1 MTAATATCDLST
13 RLRDTRPHVIARAC
27 RRNARRLRLRMARA
41 WRRVEPMPPAKW
53 LREIMRLDN
62 TVEASSGRYDLA
74 GRPWWRAILAA
85 IADPTVESIAIPAAT
100 QVGKTLSLLAAI
112 LWIAENAP
120 APAMLVAP
128 DRDTAVELAQR
139 LYLNAEASIRGGKVK
154 RIKLPPER
162 LRNNRYIDLGSMRVY
177 MAWSGSRQRLRGR
190 PCRYVFLTEI
200 DVYASGHKTA
210 GDPVS
215 AAHQR
220 TKAFFRGLHYHESSP
235 SSAPSR
241 ITDLERQATA
251 RYRWHV
257 PCPHC
262 ACWQEL
268 RFFVFASGKLAGRGG
283 IGGLKDET
291 GDYVSPEIARES
303 AHYVCE
309 AGCRIDNDA
318 KQAMLARGCW
328 VPFGCRIDQAAVAK
342 QAKQSACKK
351 HKQRRCREERPCID
365 GRRCWRGPL
374 LGERPKSRRKLGFH
388 LWSMHSEATSFG
400 DLAAAFLEHK
410 EQGRLAEF
418 FGNWLGLAFTHESRV
433 PNWAQL
439 GKKAVWSNA
448 RRQMPREAWF
458 LTAGA
463 DKQGENNGVRYV
475 VRGWAPGRTSWLVDW
490 GWLERT
496 PGDETELVKSDLVQL
511 TDAVLKDGYPVIDEQ
526 QRPAENPL
534 GRKQVQVKLLCI
546 DSNHLPMAIHNWMR
560 WLPEGWI
567 DRGTGRVRAIRGDH
581 QLNPDTRW
589 QLTNLETNTRDGT
602 QVYEGGMEVW
612 RLRVYPFYDELLQL
626 LAGEPGR
633 SGSWHVTSD
642 CLTQGKA
649 YLEQVVNFGQRT
661 EWDPK
666 SGKKKQVWGP
676 RNGRVPIDFFDC
688 EIYALA
694 AAHMVVGDLGWS
706 ADAWEAWRR
715 GAVQPKTAAARKA
728 HNAQRRSADAGRLD
742 DR

>member
-1 MTAATATCDLST
+1 MSSSSLTTEL
-13 RLRDTRPHVIARAC
+13 RVQLRDTRPHVLARAC
-27 RRNARRLRLRMARA
+27 RRNRQRLRLRMARA
-41 WRRVEPMPPAKW
+41 WRRVPPVPPARW
-53 LREIMRLDN
+53 LREHLRLDN
-62 TVEASSGRYDLA
+62 TVEASTGRYDLS

-85 IADPTVESIAIPAAT
+85 IADPTVESITIPAAT
-100 QVGKTLSLLAAI
+100 QVGKTLSLLAAM

-139 LYLNAEASIRGGKVK
+139 LYLNAEASLRGGKLK

-162 LRNNRYIDLGSMRVY
+162 LRNNRYIDLGSMRIY
-177 MAWSGSRQRLRGR
+177 LAWSGSRQRLRGR

-235 SSAPSR
+235 SSSPSR
-241 ITDLERQATA
+241 ITDLERAATA
-251 RYRWHV
+251 RYRWHA

-262 ACWQEL
+262 GLFQEL
-268 RFFVFASGKLAGRGG
+268 RFFLHTTGKLAGRGG
-283 IGGLKDET
+283 IGGLKDGS
-291 GDYVSPEIARES
+291 GDYVSPQIARAE
-303 AHYVCE
+303 AHYICE

-328 VPFGCRIDQAAVAK
+328 VPFGCRIKGEGRSTQHAGRKAK
-342 QAKQSACKK
+342 A
-351 HKQRRCREERPCID
+351 RRCRPERPCID
-365 GRRCWRGPL
+365 GRRYWRGPL
-374 LGERPKSRRKLGFH
+374 AGEKPKSRRKLGFH

-400 DLAAAFLEHK
+400 DLAAAFLEQK

-418 FGNWLGLAFTHESRV
+418 FGNWLGLSFTPDSRV
-433 PNWAQL
+433 PSWAQL
-439 GKKAVWSNA
+439 GKKAAWTNA

-458 LTAGA
+458 LTAGV
-463 DKQGENNGVRYV
+463 DCQGENNGVRYV

-496 PGDETELVKSDLVQL
+496 AGDETELVKSDLVQL

-526 QRPAENPL
+526 GRPAETPL
-534 GRKQVQVKLLCI
+534 GRRQVNVKLLCI
-546 DSNHLPMAIHNWMR
+546 DSNHLPMKIHHWMR
-560 WLPEGWI
+560 WLPEGWT
-567 DRGTGRVRAIRGDH
+567 DPETGRVRAIRGDH

-589 QLTNLETNTRDGT
+589 QLSTVESNSRTGEA
-602 QVYEGGMEVW
+602 YEGGMHVW

-633 SGSWHVTSD
+633 TGSWHVTAD

-666 SGKKKQVWGP
+666 TGKKKQVWAP
-676 RNGRVPIDFFDC
+676 RNGRVPNDFWDC

-694 AAHMVVGDLGWS
+694 AAHMVVGDLGWG
-706 ADAWEAWRR
+706 AEAWEAWRQS
-715 GAVQPKTAAARKA
+715 ALLPKTAAAKRA
-728 HNAQRRSADAGRLD
+728 HQAQRRSVDAGRLD